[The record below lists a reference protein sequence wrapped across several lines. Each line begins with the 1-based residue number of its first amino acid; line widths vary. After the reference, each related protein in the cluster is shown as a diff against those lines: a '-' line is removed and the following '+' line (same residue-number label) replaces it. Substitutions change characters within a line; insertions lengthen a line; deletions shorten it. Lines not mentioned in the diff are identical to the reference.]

1 MNKDYW
7 DGPYYDYLVS
17 RTAEANSS
25 DIDKSNIIKNDIKI
39 PSDKTYE
46 FFVKKMDLKKG
57 SNLLDVGCGFG
68 RTFKFF
74 LDFKVNITGVDI
86 SKKMIKAA
94 SKDFDKEELVKKLII
109 SPAEKLPF
117 EDSKFD
123 YLASFG
129 TFDCTNQNL
138 VLPEMLRVV
147 KPGGLLCFSGKNY
160 CYKFEDQKAYA
171 AETGASS
178 KGHPNS
184 FTFYEKMVNQLI
196 SGGNLI
202 KEELFFLNRG
212 DTTDLD
218 YKNKNPGQFY
228 EYTIYVIKGKDS
240 GKFNNI
246 YSPTSYVYDALNL

>member
-1 MNKDYW
+1 
-7 DGPYYDYLVS
+7 
-17 RTAEANSS
+17 
-25 DIDKSNIIKNDIKI
+25 
-39 PSDKTYE
+39 
-46 FFVKKMDLKKG
+46 MDLKKG

-147 KPGGLLCFSGKNY
+147 KPEACCVFPEKTIVTNLKTKKLMPLKLELHLRATRILS
-160 CYKFEDQKAYA
+160 
-171 AETGASS
+171 
-178 KGHPNS
+178 P
-184 FTFYEKMVNQLI
+184 FTKKMVNQLI

-240 GKFNNI
+240 GKFNDI

>member
-74 LDFKVNITGVDI
+74 DFKVNITGVDI
-86 SKKMIKAA
+86 SQKMIKAA

-147 KPGGLLCFSGKNY
+147 KPEVCCVFRKNY

-171 AETGASS
+171 AEIGASS
-178 KGHPNS
+178 MATRILSP
-184 FTFYEKMVNQLI
+184 FTKKVVNQLI

-212 DTTDLD
+212 DTTDLN

-228 EYTIYVIKGKDS
+228 EYTIYVNKGQRLWK
-240 GKFNNI
+240 I
-246 YSPTSYVYDALNL
+246 Q